1 MDQLN
6 HLVPLM
12 MFLRN
17 DGGIVSF
24 VSALFVLL
32 PMLPT
37 FIKRI
42 KSAIN
47 DWRQT
52 NEIMVCGIISYCNG
66 EYNGGT
72 LPEAF
77 MAIQRCLSDAV
88 RSRASEALFT
98 THIQD
103 TRSFSWIILLQ
114 KPFEI
119 APGVMVR
126 MKNEERECKTENNTY
141 KTNEYTMIIY
151 PKSRHGFATVKAFID
166 NCRESYID
174 ENIKAGNL
182 VILRSTKHHHL
193 YSMYPF
199 DTTKSFDNMFFLEKQ
214 MIKDRLDMFM
224 STEDEYKRLG
234 MPYTLGFLFH
244 GAPGTG
250 KTSMI
255 KAIAKY
261 TGRHVVVLSPKN
273 VTSLQMLMDVMF
285 KELIS
290 HLKIPIK
297 KRLIVFEEIDCGEW
311 QHIVSARGRRLGDQ
325 GNSCDVDDVSD
336 HSKLVEAL
344 VNTLGEKSKKPH
356 RKKCGGVPFDPIS
369 GDDPLTLG
377 DFLEAL
383 DGIVEMPG
391 RMIIMTSNRPD
402 QLDDA
407 LVRPGRIDMAVEFK
421 KMRRQDIAE
430 MYKLWFCES
439 IPRDVYDEIKDYA
452 FSQAEIGSLFVSR
465 NRDAIHKALSGHSS
479 VT

>member
-1 MDQLN
+1 
-6 HLVPLM
+6 M
-12 MFLRN
+12 MLLRN
-17 DGGIVSF
+17 DNGNGLMTIVST
-24 VSALFVLL
+24 LL
-32 PMLPT
+32 ILIPMLPT
-37 FIKRI
+37 ILEKIKG
-42 KSAIN
+42 ALD

-52 NEIMVCGIISYCNG
+52 NEITVSGILSYRNG
-66 EYNGGT
+66 LYDGGT

-88 RSRASEALFT
+88 KSRASQASFT

-126 MKNEERECKTENNTY
+126 MKNEESEYKTENDNY
-141 KTNEYTMIIY
+141 KTNEYTMILY
-151 PKSRHGFATVKAFID
+151 PKLRSRNGFATVKAFID
-166 NCRESYID
+166 HCCESYID

-182 VILRSTKHHHL
+182 VILRSTKTQYH

-199 DTTKSFDNMFFLEKQ
+199 DTTKSLDNMFFEEKQ
-214 MIKDRLDMFM
+214 AIKDRLDMFM
-224 STEDEYKRLG
+224 SSEDEYKRLG

-273 VTSLQMLMDVMF
+273 VTCLQQLMDVMF
-285 KELIS
+285 KESIS
-290 HLKIPIK
+290 YFKIPIK
-297 KRLIVFEEIDCGEW
+297 KRLIVFEEVDCGEW
-311 QHIVSARGRRLGDQ
+311 QHIVSARKDDGK
-325 GNSCDVDDVSD
+325 SCDDDEDVVASD

-344 VNTLGEKSKKPH
+344 VMAQALGKNHKKNQ
-356 RKKCGGVPFDPIS
+356 RGGKRGGVTADPIN

-402 QLDDA
+402 KLDDA

-421 KMRRQDIAE
+421 KMRRRDIAD
-430 MYKLWFCES
+430 MYKLWFCEDL
-439 IPRDVYDEIKDYA
+439 PRDVYKEIKDYA
-452 FSQAEIGSLFVSR
+452 FSQAEIGSIFASR
-465 NRDAIHKALSGHSS
+465 DRDAIYKALKSC
-479 VT
+479 

>member
-1 MDQLN
+1 
-6 HLVPLM
+6 
-12 MFLRN
+12 
-17 DGGIVSF
+17 
-24 VSALFVLL
+24 
-32 PMLPT
+32 
-37 FIKRI
+37 
-42 KSAIN
+42 
-47 DWRQT
+47 
-52 NEIMVCGIISYCNG
+52 
-66 EYNGGT
+66 
-72 LPEAF
+72 
-77 MAIQRCLSDAV
+77 
-88 RSRASEALFT
+88 
-98 THIQD
+98 
-103 TRSFSWIILLQ
+103 
-114 KPFEI
+114 
-119 APGVMVR
+119 
-126 MKNEERECKTENNTY
+126 
-141 KTNEYTMIIY
+141 MIIY

-166 NCRESYID
+166 HCRESYID

-182 VILRSTKHHHL
+182 VILRSTKHHHI

-325 GNSCDVDDVSD
+325 GNSCNEDAASN

-344 VNTLGEKSKKPH
+344 VNTLGENSKKPH
-356 RKKCGGVPFDPIS
+356 RKKCGGVQFDPIS

-430 MYKLWFCES
+430 MYKLWFCEN

-465 NRDAIHKALSGHSS
+465 PQFCDLIRLLEHSAMNCANTLVLHNQDITHHEQVCCPPPITCGDPQNGYFLSFSLCMCSRLGLARTSEQTCFQDLVPHSRP
-479 VT
+479 

>member
-1 MDQLN
+1 
-6 HLVPLM
+6 M
-12 MFLRN
+12 MLLRN
-17 DGGIVSF
+17 DNGNGLMTIVST
-24 VSALFVLL
+24 LL
-32 PMLPT
+32 ILIPMLPT
-37 FIKRI
+37 ILEKIKG
-42 KSAIN
+42 ALD

-52 NEIMVCGIISYCNG
+52 NEITVSGILSYRNG
-66 EYNGGT
+66 LYDGGT

-88 RSRASEALFT
+88 KSRASQASFT

-126 MKNEERECKTENNTY
+126 MKNEESEYKTENDNY
-141 KTNEYTMIIY
+141 KTNEYTMILY
-151 PKSRHGFATVKAFID
+151 PKLRSSNGFATVKAFID
-166 NCRESYID
+166 HCCESYID

-182 VILRSTKHHHL
+182 VILRSTKTQYH

-199 DTTKSFDNMFFLEKQ
+199 DTTKSLDNMFFEEKQ
-214 MIKDRLDMFM
+214 AIKDRLDMFM
-224 STEDEYKRLG
+224 SSEDEYKRLG

-273 VTSLQMLMDVMF
+273 VTCLQQLMDVMF
-285 KELIS
+285 KESIS
-290 HLKIPIK
+290 YFKIPIK
-297 KRLIVFEEIDCGEW
+297 KRLIVFEEVDCGEW
-311 QHIVSARGRRLGDQ
+311 QHIVSSRKDDGK
-325 GNSCDVDDVSD
+325 SCDDDEDVVASD

-344 VNTLGEKSKKPH
+344 VMAQALGENHKKKQ
-356 RKKCGGVPFDPIS
+356 RGKRTGATIDPIT

-402 QLDDA
+402 KLDDA

-421 KMRRQDIAE
+421 KMRRRDIAD
-430 MYKLWFCES
+430 MYKLWFGES
-439 IPRDVYDEIKDYA
+439 IPPNIYKEIKDYT
-452 FSQAEIGSLFVSR
+452 FSQAYIGSIFASR
-465 NRDAIHKALSGHSS
+465 DRDAIFKTLCNKEI
-479 VT
+479 